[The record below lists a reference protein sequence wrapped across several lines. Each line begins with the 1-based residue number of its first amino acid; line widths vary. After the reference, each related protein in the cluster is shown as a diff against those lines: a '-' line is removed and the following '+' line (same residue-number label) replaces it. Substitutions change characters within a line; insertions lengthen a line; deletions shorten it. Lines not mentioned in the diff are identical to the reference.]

1 VTTGSCNLAGLSTRG
16 VTRTGMADALTRVLT
31 TRHTGAAWLATR
43 DSFDVTRKVLS
54 LLMAPVA
61 GFHSEGCAR
70 RAMLLA
76 VAAVGDRMVASV
88 RAVADPGT
96 FRRSDSTSHWRI
108 DHSCTAATPQLVE
121 TDMRTLGTFSTVARF
136 LAPVKTAGEEL
147 AAGERAGMLDQDAAV
162 FAALVPAAAS
172 FGFALLPTSCI
183 ISSGGQLGAGHLLV
197 HVPASTSDYG

>member
-1 VTTGSCNLAGLSTRG
+1 
-16 VTRTGMADALTRVLT
+16 MADALTRVLT

-96 FRRSDSTSHWRI
+96 FRRSNKPFIIALWTE
-108 DHSCTAATPQLVE
+108 L
-121 TDMRTLGTFSTVARF
+121 TVF
-136 LAPVKTAGEEL
+136 
-147 AAGERAGMLDQDAAV
+147 
-162 FAALVPAAAS
+162 VPTHHHHNA
-172 FGFALLPTSCI
+172 I
-183 ISSGGQLGAGHLLV
+183 WH
-197 HVPASTSDYG
+197 HD